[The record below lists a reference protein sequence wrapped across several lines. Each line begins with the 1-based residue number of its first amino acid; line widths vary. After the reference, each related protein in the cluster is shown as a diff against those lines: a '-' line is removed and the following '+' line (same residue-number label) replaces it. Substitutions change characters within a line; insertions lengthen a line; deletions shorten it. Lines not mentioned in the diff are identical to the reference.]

1 MAFYPTRNTL
11 PEDIRLQAVD
21 LLGKGLITAID
32 VQRHAK
38 QAHWNVHGPNFIGLH
53 LLFDEVHGAAL
64 AWADLCAERLVALGG
79 TADGRVEHVAKQ
91 TPLNPYPL
99 QVKSGTE
106 HVFALA
112 AALAAFGEQVRGA
125 IKASANF
132 DDATTSDLVGS
143 IYRNF
148 AWRR

>member
-99 QVKSGTE
+99 QVK
-106 HVFALA
+106 
-112 AALAAFGEQVRGA
+112 
-125 IKASANF
+125 KAVPNTYSHWLPRWPHSASKCVVPLKRQRIL
-132 DDATTSDLVGS
+132 TTPP
-143 IYRNF
+143 
-148 AWRR
+148 RRI